1 MKNGVLQYHQKLSRW
16 EFWDVSWATDGAR
29 CPWPR
34 WWTWWRPRWRRSR
47 WLRRRSARGWSVLK
61 ILKTGNSPLFLETR
75 KEHYTCKCSG
85 LKRKMKRLLDL
96 VWTTSPKQQLQ
107 QQQQQLLQ
115 LLHQK
120 ATILA
125 AINFMKHQKNCGC
138 KGHRSLG
145 LLFEGVLY
153 FLCYCLCLHANPK
166 RWSIVEGCRR
176 EKARYMI
183 FMTIGFC
190 DTFKWNICRCACKR
204 EGGICDIHEFWTPA
218 SQIWFCEMQIKNI
231 DIDPWMKVAEQRSFS
246 VKMRVLQYLG
256 NGTPDHR
263 NEKWRPLFNTK
274 YPLKPRKSHLRNH
287 FWPLESVFLAIAT
300 YIMRIF

>member
-34 WWTWWRPRWRRSR
+34 WWTWWRPRWQRSR

-153 FLCYCLCLHANPK
+153 FLCYCLFVFTQIQN
-166 RWSIVEGCRR
+166 VEGCRR

-190 DTFKWNICRCACKR
+190 ETFK
-204 EGGICDIHEFWTPA
+204 
-218 SQIWFCEMQIKNI
+218 
-231 DIDPWMKVAEQRSFS
+231 
-246 VKMRVLQYLG
+246 
-256 NGTPDHR
+256 
-263 NEKWRPLFNTK
+263 
-274 YPLKPRKSHLRNH
+274 
-287 FWPLESVFLAIAT
+287 
-300 YIMRIF
+300 